1 MKKLL
6 CGLSPFA
13 LALSAFA
20 DPASGGAAGS
30 NLTIS
35 TADATA
41 VANAV
46 QTWANGIAPVV
57 LTVVGGFLGFWAI
70 KVGIRIIK
78 GIAGSSK

>member
-1 MKKLL
+1 MKKLI

-13 LALSAFA
+13 LAVSAFA
-20 DPASGGAAGS
+20 DPASGGSGS
-30 NLTIS
+30 GLTIS
-35 TADATA
+35 TADASE

-46 QTWANGIAPVV
+46 TTWANGIAPVV

>member
-1 MKKLL
+1 MKKLI

-13 LALSAFA
+13 LAVSAFA
-20 DPASGGAAGS
+20 EGAAGGS
-30 NLTIS
+30 GNSLTIS
-35 TADATA
+35 TADASE

-46 QTWANGIAPVV
+46 TAWANGIAPVV

>member
-1 MKKLL
+1 MKKLI

-13 LALSAFA
+13 LAVSAFA
-20 DPASGGAAGS
+20 EGGAGGAGS
-30 NLTIS
+30 SVTIS

-41 VANAV
+41 VATAV

>member
-1 MKKLL
+1 MKKLI

-13 LALSAFA
+13 LAVSAFA
-20 DPASGGAAGS
+20 DPAAGGSDLA
-30 NLTIS
+30 IS
-35 TADATA
+35 TADANEI
-41 VANAV
+41 ANAV
-46 QTWANGIAPVV
+46 TAWANGIAPVV

>member
-1 MKKLL
+1 MKRFI
-6 CGLSPFA
+6 CGISPFA
-13 LALSAFA
+13 LAVSAFA
-20 DPASGGAAGS
+20 DPASGGAGS
-30 NLTIS
+30 DLTIS
-35 TADATA
+35 TADASE

-46 QTWANGIAPVV
+46 TAWANGLAPVV

>member
-1 MKKLL
+1 MKKLI
-6 CGLSPFA
+6 CGLSPIA
-13 LALSAFA
+13 LAVTAFA
-20 DPASGGAAGS
+20 ETPGGAGS
-30 NLTIS
+30 GLTIS
-35 TADATA
+35 TADASE

-46 QTWANGIAPVV
+46 TAWANGIAPVV

>member
-1 MKKLL
+1 MKKLI

-13 LALSAFA
+13 LAVSAFA
-20 DPASGGAAGS
+20 DPSAGGAGS
-30 NLTIS
+30 DLTIS

>member
-1 MKKLL
+1 MKRLL
-6 CGLSPFA
+6 CVLSPFA
-13 LALSAFA
+13 LAAAAFA
-20 DPASGGAAGS
+20 DPASGGAGS
-30 NLTIS
+30 GLTIS

-41 VANAV
+41 VATAV

>member
-1 MKKLL
+1 MKRLI

-13 LALSAFA
+13 LAVSAFA
-20 DPASGGAAGS
+20 ETPGAGGS
-30 NLTIS
+30 DLSIS
-35 TADATA
+35 TANATE

-46 QTWANGIAPVV
+46 TTWANGIAPVV
-57 LTVVGGFLGFWAI
+57 LTVVGGFLGFWAV

>member
-1 MKKLL
+1 MKKLI

-20 DPASGGAAGS
+20 DTAAGGS
-30 NLTIS
+30 GSDLSIS
-35 TADATA
+35 TADATEI
-41 VANAV
+41 ANAV
-46 QTWANGIAPVV
+46 TAWANGIAPVV